1 MQGSMI
7 GLEAQLVEMCTDIS
21 FSRVCEPFVQLSSL
35 LNKFKAV
42 PLVCIPNVFRMKK
55 GELFMCDAFKQ
66 YLFPPV
72 KTQIL
77 WITGRAPIIKVVYKA
92 KNLLRFLLQLI
103 NMDLHT

>member
-7 GLEAQLVEMCTDIS
+7 ELEAQLVEVYTDIS

-42 PLVCIPNVFRMKK
+42 PLICIPNAFRMKK

-77 WITGRAPIIKVVYKA
+77 WITRREPIVKVVHKA

-103 NMDLHT
+103 NMNLRT